1 MKRIISEFCNLCVGK
16 DQLLASN
23 KKIIS
28 ELRTRNEYLEGLV
41 NDDGEKIIELYDVNR
56 KCYTHRL
63 RQCVY
68 SLLEHN
74 VPASQVKFVLSDV
87 LSMLDYIPEKLPS
100 RTTVLEM
107 NMERLVL
114 AQKQLSQVYSNKR
127 NTTLLTDETSKF
139 GSKFMGY
146 EARDEEGNNWVLGMR
161 DIVSKSADD
170 TLKVFK

>member
-1 MKRIISEFCNLCVGK
+1 M
-16 DQLLASN
+16 
-23 KKIIS
+23 
-28 ELRTRNEYLEGLV
+28 
-41 NDDGEKIIELYDVNR
+41 
-56 KCYTHRL
+56 
-63 RQCVY
+63 
-68 SLLEHN
+68 
-74 VPASQVKFVLSDV
+74 LSDV

-146 EARDEEGNNWVLGMR
+146 EARDEEGNNWVLGM
-161 DIVSKSADD
+161 
-170 TLKVFK
+170 